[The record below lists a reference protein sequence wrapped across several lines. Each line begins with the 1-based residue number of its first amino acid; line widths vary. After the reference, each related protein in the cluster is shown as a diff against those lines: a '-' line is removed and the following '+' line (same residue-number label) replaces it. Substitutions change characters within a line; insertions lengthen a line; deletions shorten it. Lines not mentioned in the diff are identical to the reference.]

1 MKSTPHFLYSV
12 LNSTQEI
19 KKWPD
24 NGSIDCSQQ
33 PYVNLLENWEA
44 SNRWILWLIKIFYL
58 YYWQA
63 GALDNLLQAFN
74 SYVQK
79 LTKKSFSLKSLHI
92 TMFRDKFSFIFTSL
106 KHSVI
111 VYLGGGM
118 LQQETLQFIF
128 NCTHDC
134 NIIKW
139 RSISLLLNVI
149 FL

>member
-1 MKSTPHFLYSV
+1 MKSTPHFLHSV

-74 SYVQK
+74 SYVSVQK
-79 LTKKSFSLKSLHI
+79 LTKCILYFEKFTYNNVLRQIQLYIHLLKAFSDSIPGWWHAAARI
-92 TMFRDKFSFIFTSL
+92 IA
-106 KHSVI
+106 
-111 VYLGGGM
+111 VY
-118 LQQETLQFIF
+118 
-128 NCTHDC
+128 N
-134 NIIKW
+134 
-139 RSISLLLNVI
+139 
-149 FL
+149 